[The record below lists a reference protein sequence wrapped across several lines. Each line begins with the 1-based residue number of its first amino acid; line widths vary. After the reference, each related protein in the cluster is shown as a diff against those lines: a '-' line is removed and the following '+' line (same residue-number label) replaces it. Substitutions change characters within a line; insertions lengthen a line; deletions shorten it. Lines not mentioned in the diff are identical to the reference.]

1 MIRQIK
7 FNLHENEN
15 GIDFSIHIKPSDY
28 KDGIEILNAIR
39 GLIATLKNE
48 R

>member
-15 GIDFSIHIKPSDY
+15 GIDFSIHIKPISY
-28 KDGIEILNAIR
+28 KDGIEILAAIR
-39 GLIATLKNE
+39 KLIAEIKGD
-48 R
+48 